1 MEELLAKT
9 KLPYV
14 LWKSITCMF
23 YHCISHKRYML
34 CRGSSFMF
42 CLRIYYR
49 HENTKTRNSLG
60 SPSSESDLYT
70 MTHLICLPR
79 ACRLALGL
87 LSNNHVPKMRHYH
100 SCWQLQNSMATSCI
114 LVTNCTK
121 ILNKTTKLVQRH
133 VLSTDGREAH
143 LCHFNKS
150 I

>member
-1 MEELLAKT
+1 MEIYHLHVLSLHIPQKVYALSRIEL
-9 KLPYV
+9 YV
-14 LWKSITCMF
+14 LLT
-23 YHCISHKRYML
+23 Y
-34 CRGSSFMF
+34 
-42 CLRIYYR
+42 IYYR

-70 MTHLICLPR
+70 MKHLICLPR

-87 LSNNHVPKMRHYH
+87 ISNNHVPKMRHYH

-114 LVTNCTK
+114 LVMATSCILVTNCTK

-133 VLSTDGREAH
+133 ALSTDGREAH